1 MPEQEYEFPEPR
13 NLNNNMRRPS
23 SPRKWYSP
31 IKVCLFLLKN
41 PSSLLVKHLHRQN
54 QNLLRWYQTKI
65 QLITKKQISQIM
77 DLKV

>member
-31 IKVCLFLLKN
+31 IKVCLYPETLL
-41 PSSLLVKHLHRQN
+41 PSLCPAVNQSSFFSAISLPLP
-54 QNLLRWYQTKI
+54 
-65 QLITKKQISQIM
+65 QLQALIYSGP
-77 DLKV
+77 LGS